1 MRISDWSSDVCSS
14 DLFFL
19 NFYFGNQRNA
29 EENKAR
35 EYIAE
40 IQVLSQQIAK
50 FSAEAVSGGFEAFSE
65 LKSTR
70 GRIETLVRNL
80 LDGNPDDNV
89 PAYQGQAGVGDPL
102 QKLVD
107 SWTPVNNSAQRIA
120 EREELVLGLADTASE
135 FSSQVPQ
142 LQAKTDEV
150 VRQMMDTGSS
160 RSQIDRKSVV

>member
-1 MRISDWSSDVCSS
+1 MRRPPPTSTRTDK
-14 DLFFL
+14 LFPYTTLF
-19 NFYFGNQRNA
+19 RS
-29 EENKAR
+29 NKAR

-80 LDGNPDDNV
+80 LNGNPDDNV

-102 QKLVD
+102 HKLVV
-107 SWTPVNNSAQRIA
+107 SWTPVNNRHPRIP
-120 EREELVLGLADTASE
+120 ERKALGLGLAENPS
-135 FSSQVPQ
+135 P
-142 LQAKTDEV
+142 
-150 VRQMMDTGSS
+150 
-160 RSQIDRKSVV
+160 

>member
-1 MRISDWSSDVCSS
+1 MSTASGAKAGKERGALTNFFSFVLVAAIAV
-14 DLFFL
+14 FFL

-40 IQVLSQQIAK
+40 SQVLSQQIAK

-80 LDGNPDDNV
+80 LNGNPDDNV

-120 EREELVLGLADTASE
+120 EREELVLGLADTAKIGRASCRE
-135 FSSQVPQ
+135 RVCQYV
-142 LQAKTDEV
+142 
-150 VRQMMDTGSS
+150 
-160 RSQIDRKSVV
+160 